1 MSQLTIVLLI
11 TVFMIISFFVHK
23 VPFGLTTMTC
33 CALLFFTGIFDLPTA
48 FGGLCNKNVILVAG
62 MFVMSAA
69 FGKTSLLQK
78 IRQNISRMESKRGIV
93 LLLIFYGLAIIF
105 AQFLPT
111 TANMTIMIMFLMSL
125 SDTGDITPSRM
136 LLPVLGIISV
146 WGTKLPIGMGA
157 TSFASL
163 NARYEGLGASPDQL
177 LGVFDRFK
185 VSIIPCLLM
194 LLYCM
199 FAYRLMPNR
208 PIAQENLKKTKE
220 QEAIPKRNETI
231 IYIVFALVM
240 LSLFFNNVLGDYM
253 YGIPILG
260 TLVLAWTGAMSTKD
274 IVKAIA
280 SDSTWMLAG
289 VLVMADA
296 MGQTGAGDA
305 IGNLIIHILGG
316 NPSGIAVLAVF
327 AIATVL
333 MTTFMSN
340 SATGNILI
348 PIAAST
354 AIAGGMDPRGVVLIV
369 SCCSGFAI
377 AFPSG
382 SPACGIAFATGQY
395 KIGETLKFTIPFLII
410 GMVSI
415 VLCANFFFPVYG

>member
-11 TVFMIISFFVHK
+11 TAFMIISFFLHK

-48 FGGLCNKNVILVAG
+48 FGGLSNKNVILVAG

-69 FGKTSLLQK
+69 FGKTSLLKK
-78 IRQNISRMESKRGIV
+78 IRENISKMEAKRGIV
-93 LLLIFYGLAIIF
+93 LLIIFYGLAIIF

-111 TANMTIMIMFLMSL
+111 TGNMTIMIMFLLSL

-157 TSFASL
+157 TSFANL
-163 NARYEGLGASPDQL
+163 NARYEGLGASPNQL

-185 VSIIPCLLM
+185 VSIIPCILILI
-194 LLYCM
+194 YCM
-199 FAYRLMPNR
+199 AAYKLMPNR
-208 PIAQENLKKTKE
+208 PIAQENLKETKE
-220 QEAIPKRNETI
+220 QKEISKRDETI
-231 IYIVFALVM
+231 IYITFILVM
-240 LSLFFNNVLGDYM
+240 FSLFFNKLLGDFM

-260 TLVLAWTGAMSTKD
+260 ALLLAWTGAMSTKEV
-274 IVKAIA
+274 VKSIT

-316 NPSGIAVLAVF
+316 NPSGIAVLTVF

-340 SATGNILI
+340 SATSNILI

-369 SCCSGFAI
+369 SCCSGYAI

-410 GMVSI
+410 GTVSM

>member
-1 MSQLTIVLLI
+1 MNQLTIVLLI
-11 TVFMIISFFVHK
+11 TVFMIISFFLHK

-33 CALLFFTGIFDLPTA
+33 CLLLFFTGIFDLPTA

-69 FGKTSLLQK
+69 FGKTTLLKK
-78 IRQNISRMESKRGIV
+78 IRENIATMESKKGIV
-93 LLLIFYGLAIIF
+93 LLVIFFGLAIIF

-111 TANMTIMIMFLMSL
+111 TGNMTIMIMFLLSL

-136 LLPVLGIISV
+136 LLPVLCIISV

-157 TSFASL
+157 TSFANL
-163 NARYEGLGASPDQL
+163 NARYEGLGASADQL
-177 LGVFDRFK
+177 LGVFDKFK
-185 VSIIPCLLM
+185 VSIIPCVLTLI
-194 LLYCM
+194 YCM
-199 FAYRLMPNR
+199 VAYKLMPNR
-208 PIAQENLKKTKE
+208 QIAQENLKETKE
-220 QEAIPKRNETI
+220 QAAIPKRDEAI
-231 IYIVFALVM
+231 IYIIFVLVM
-240 LSLFFNNVLGDYM
+240 FSLFFNKLLGDYM

-260 TLVLAWTGAMSTKD
+260 ALILAWTGAMSTKE
-274 IVKAIA
+274 VTKAVTG
-280 SDSTWMLAG
+280 DSTWMLAG

-296 MGQTGAGDA
+296 MGKTGAGDA
-305 IGNLIIHILGG
+305 IGNLIIRILGG
-316 NPSGIAVLAVF
+316 NPSGIAVLTVF

-340 SATGNILI
+340 SATSNILI

-369 SCCSGFAI
+369 SCCSGYAI

-382 SPACGIAFATGQY
+382 SPACGIAFAAGQY
-395 KIGETLKFTIPFLII
+395 KIGETLKFTIPFLLV
-410 GMVSI
+410 GTVSMV
-415 VLCANFFFPVYG
+415 LAANFFFPVYG